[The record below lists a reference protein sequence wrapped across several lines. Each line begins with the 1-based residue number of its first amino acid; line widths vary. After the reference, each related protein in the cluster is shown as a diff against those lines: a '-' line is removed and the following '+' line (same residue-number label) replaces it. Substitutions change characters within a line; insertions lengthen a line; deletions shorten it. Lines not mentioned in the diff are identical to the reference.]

1 MPTKD
6 QLRSIEWEG
15 ANELGEKACP
25 SCYWVKRPADWPHPH
40 HAPDCWLAREL
51 ATPDTPPPV
60 EVGEIGWLIERPH
73 REGSAVCTYW
83 SGFSDGA
90 WTRKPELAVRFARQE
105 DAERVRAGILGSPDR
120 SRSAEHMWQRGKE

>member
-6 QLRSIEWEG
+6 QLRSIEW
-15 ANELGEKACP
+15 AADALSDASAICPAC
-25 SCYWVKRPADWPHPH
+25 
-40 HAPDCWLAREL
+40 HAYEDDGTHKPGCWLAAAL
-51 ATPDTPPPV
+51 ATPDTLPPV
-60 EVGEIGWLIERPH
+60 AVGETSEVGWLIERPH

-105 DAERVRAGILGSPDR
+105 DAERVRAGILGDPLW
-120 SRSAEHMWQRGKE
+120 SRSAEHMWQRGKD